1 MKVSVVIPNYNGD
14 SYLQDCL
21 CSLRNQ
27 TFTDFEVIL
36 VDNNST
42 DGSISLA
49 QSLLPSITIIKMA
62 SNEGFSKAVNAGIM
76 NSQGEYVVLLN
87 NDTIAYANWL
97 FNLVNC
103 IGQDPLIFSCSSKM
117 LSYHNSSLVDD
128 AGDAY
133 TIFGNAYQE
142 GHGKNKHLFDND
154 QDIFSACAGAAIYRR
169 SLFDKIGYFDERF
182 FAYLEDVDIGYRARL
197 YGFRNVLCSKAEIL
211 HIGSATTGGGYSP
224 LKVKLS
230 ARNNIFLIYKNMLFI
245 QILLNSPFITLGLI
259 MKYRFYKKLGLSK
272 DYIEG
277 LLEGFRYL
285 KNERIEKSG
294 YKFKHVISVQYWL
307 AKKGIYHILLKM
319 QRLLKWGY
327 YR

>member
-1 MKVSVVIPNYNGD
+1 MKVSIVIPNYNGD
-14 SYLQDCL
+14 SYLKDCL
-21 CSLRNQ
+21 CSLKNQ
-27 TFTDFEVIL
+27 TYTDYEVIL

-49 QSLLPSITIIKMA
+49 HSILPSITIIKMS
-62 SNEGFSKAVNAGIM
+62 SNVGFSKAVNAGIM

-103 IGQDPLIFSCSSKM
+103 IEQDSLIFSCSSKM
-117 LSYHNSSLVDD
+117 LSYHNPCLVDD

-133 TIFGNAYQE
+133 TIFGIAYQE
-142 GHGKNKHLFDND
+142 GHGKNKHLFDKD
-154 QDIFSACAGAAIYRR
+154 RDVFSACAGAAIYRR

-197 YGFRNVLCSKAEIL
+197 YGFRNVLCSSAEIM

-230 ARNNIFLIYKNMLFI
+230 ARNNVFLIYKNMLCI
-245 QILLNSPFITLGLI
+245 QMALNLPFIMLGLI
-259 MKYRFYKKLGLSK
+259 MKYLVYKKIGLSK

-277 LLEGFRYL
+277 LLEGVRYI
-285 KNERIEKSG
+285 KNERVEKSG
-294 YKFKHVISVQYWL
+294 YKIMHIISVQYWL
-307 AKKGIYHILLKM
+307 VKKGVYILWNKM
-319 QRLLKWGY
+319 QRVL
-327 YR
+327 R